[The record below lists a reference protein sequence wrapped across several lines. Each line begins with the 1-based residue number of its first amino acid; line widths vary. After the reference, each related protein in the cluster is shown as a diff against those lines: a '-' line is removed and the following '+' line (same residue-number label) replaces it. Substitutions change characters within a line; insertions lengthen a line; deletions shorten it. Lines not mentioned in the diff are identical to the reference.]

1 MATIVNTI
9 SECLECVTA
18 SIGNNL
24 VVGTPLGIGKPNTL
38 INALWQQA
46 KADST
51 LQLEIFT
58 ALSLQTPKGKSLLEK
73 NFLAPFKQRVWGDYV
88 DLDYIAD
95 VKYNR
100 VPKNITLTEF
110 YMQSGKMLNSATAQR
125 HYTSSNY
132 THAARDML
140 DKGLN
145 VLMQMVAVKY
155 TENGSVYS
163 LSSNSDLTLDV
174 ANIATRKGL
183 KKPFMV
189 AVVNPNL
196 PFMGGKA
203 QIDDDFFDVV
213 LDDKQQY
220 FHLFATPRAAV
231 NVIDY
236 NIGLLAST
244 LIKDGGTMQVG
255 IGSLGDALIYSI
267 KLRQSHNEDYCQ
279 LLDDLHISTKFKS
292 TIDSSGST
300 SIFKKGIYAASEM
313 FVEGFAHLFDAG
325 ILKRKVYPDAEI
337 QTLINQGVL
346 TETIQTNVIEIL
358 LQNNVLDEFI
368 TKKQMLRLQ
377 NLGIL
382 KSDLQMFKGFMQD
395 NVGNKFDTDLFHFE
409 NIQAIQENCLG
420 SELKKGVVLHGAFL
434 LGSNWF
440 YQWLHDLD
448 DAHRDL
454 FQMTAVSQVN
464 ELYGGEA
471 LDRVQRI
478 NTRFINTCMK
488 VDVLGAAASDTLD
501 NNQVVSGVGGQ
512 YNFVA
517 MAHALEDSR
526 SILMLRSTHQGKNGP
541 ESNIVWKYPY
551 CTIPRHLRDI
561 VISEYGIAD
570 LRGQSDEEC
579 IKRMIGIA
587 DSQFQEELRQTAVK
601 YNKLDPNWSIPE
613 GFKSNTFKQ
622 LDDNYQS
629 FKQAGYFPEYPFGS
643 DFTEQE
649 LVIIEAL
656 KFLKAHTKTM
666 LAKIK
671 LILKAYLT
679 KANDSLNMYLERMNL
694 LDPQTTEEKINQKLL
709 VYALQKTV

>member
-1 MATIVNTI
+1 MVTIVNTI
-9 SECLECVTA
+9 PECLASVTA
-18 SIGNNL
+18 SVGTNL
-24 VVGTPLGIGKPNTL
+24 IVGTPLGIGKPNTL

-46 KADST
+46 KSDST

-73 NFLAPFKQRVWGDYV
+73 KFLAPFKQRLWGDYV
-88 DLDYIAD
+88 DLDYIDD

-100 VPKNITLTEF
+100 VPENITLTEF
-110 YMQSGKMLNSATAQR
+110 YMQSGKMLNSASAQR

-155 TENGSVYS
+155 TENGPVYS

-174 ANIATRKGL
+174 ANIAIRKGI

-203 QIDDDFFDVV
+203 QVDDDFFDVV
-213 LDDKQQY
+213 LDDKTQY

-255 IGSLGDALIYSI
+255 IGSLGDALIYSAQ
-267 KLRQSHNEDYCQ
+267 LRQSHNKDYCQ
-279 LLDDLHISTKFKS
+279 LLDELNISTKFKS
-292 TIDSSGST
+292 TIESSGST
-300 SIFKKGIYAASEM
+300 GVFKKGLYAASEM

-325 ILKRKVYPDAEI
+325 ILKRRVYPDAEI
-337 QTLINQGVL
+337 QTLINQGIL
-346 TETIQTNVIEIL
+346 TETIQINVIEIL

-368 TKKQMLRLQ
+368 TKKQMQRLQ

-382 KSDLQMFKGFMQD
+382 KSDLKMLKGHMQD
-395 NVGNKFDTDLFHFE
+395 AQGNKFDTDLFHYE

-420 SELKKGVVLHGAFL
+420 TQLKQGVVLHGAFF

-448 DAHRDL
+448 EGHRDL

-478 NTRFINTCMK
+478 NARFINTCMK

-551 CTIPRHLRDI
+551 CSIPRHLRDI
-561 VISEYGIAD
+561 VITEYGIAD

-587 DSQFQEELRQTAVK
+587 DSQFQQELRQTAVK
-601 YNKLDPNWSIPE
+601 YNKLDPNWLIPDTY
-613 GFKSNTFKQ
+613 KSNTFKQ
-622 LDDNYQS
+622 LDNNYQA

-649 LVIIEAL
+649 LIIIEAL
-656 KFLKAHTKTM
+656 KFLKTHTKTTFS
-666 LAKIK
+666 KIK
-671 LILKAYLT
+671 LIFKAYLT
-679 KANDSLNMYLERMNL
+679 KADNSLNDYLDRMNL
-694 LDPQTTEEKINQKLL
+694 LNPQTSEQKINQKLL
-709 VYALQKTV
+709 IYALQKTV

>member
-1 MATIVNTI
+1 MVTVVNNI
-9 SECLECVTA
+9 PECLESVTA
-18 SIGNNL
+18 SVGTNL
-24 VVGTPLGIGKPNTL
+24 IVGTPLGIGKPNTL
-38 INALWQQA
+38 INALWRQA
-46 KADST
+46 KSDST

-58 ALSLQTPKGKSLLEK
+58 ALSLQTPKGNSLLEK
-73 NFLAPFKQRVWGDYV
+73 NFLGPFKKRLWGDYV
-88 DLDYIAD
+88 DLEYIDD

-145 VLMQMVAVKY
+145 VLMQMVAVKP
-155 TENGSVYS
+155 TETGPIYS

-174 ANIATRKGL
+174 VNIAKRKGL
-183 KKPFMV
+183 NKPLMV
-189 AVVNPNL
+189 AMVNPNL

-203 QIDDDFFDVV
+203 QVEDDFFDVV
-213 LDDKQQY
+213 LDDKNQY

-255 IGSLGDALIYSI
+255 IGSLGDALIYST
-267 KLRQSHNEDYCQ
+267 KLRQSHNADYCQ
-279 LLDDLHISTKFKS
+279 LLKDLGITEKYKK
-292 TIDSSGST
+292 IIESSGST
-300 SIFKKGIYAASEM
+300 RVFKQGLYAASEM
-313 FVEGFAHLFDAG
+313 FVEGFAHLYDAG
-325 ILKRKVYPDAEI
+325 ILKRSVYPDAEI
-337 QTLINQGVL
+337 QSLINQGIL
-346 TETIQTNVIEIL
+346 TESIQENVIEIL

-368 TKKQMLRLQ
+368 TKKQLLRLQ

-382 KSDLQMFKGFMQD
+382 KSDLTMSKGYMQD
-395 NVGNKFDTDLFHFE
+395 AQGNKFDTGLFHYE
-409 NIQAIQENCLG
+409 NIKAIQKHCLG
-420 SELKKGVVLHGAFL
+420 KQLNKGVVLHGAFF

-440 YQWLHDLD
+440 YQWLHNLTDEQR
-448 DAHRDL
+448 AL

-471 LDRVQRI
+471 LDRVQRVKA
-478 NTRFINTCMK
+478 RFINTCMK
-488 VDVLGAAASDTLD
+488 VDLLGAAASDTLD

-526 SILMLRSTHQGKNGP
+526 SILMLRSVHQGKNGA

-561 VISEYGIAD
+561 VITEYGIAD

-601 YNKLDPNWSIPE
+601 YNKLDPNWSIPQAY
-613 GFKSNTFKQ
+613 KSNTFDQ
-622 LDDNYQS
+622 LDNNYKA

-649 LVIIEAL
+649 LVIVEAL
-656 KFLKAHTKTM
+656 KYLKSHTKTGF
-666 LAKIK
+666 AKLS
-671 LILKAYLT
+671 LILKAFMAKT
-679 KANDSLNMYLERMNL
+679 DDSLNVYLKRMNL
-694 LDPQTTEEKINQKLL
+694 MNPETTEEKINQKLL
-709 VYALQKTV
+709 VYALQNT